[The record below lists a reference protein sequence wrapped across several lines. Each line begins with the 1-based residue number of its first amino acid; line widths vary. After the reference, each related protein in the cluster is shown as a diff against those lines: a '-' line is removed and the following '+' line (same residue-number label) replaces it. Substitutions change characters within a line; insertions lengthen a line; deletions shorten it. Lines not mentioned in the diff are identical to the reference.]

1 MRTDHCHVFKSLGSL
16 PLKSKSISMKKSLFL
31 ILLLFSQSLVFAQ
44 EKKRTLLLNTGT
56 NNSWERDHAYSPL
69 FYSGSSSG
77 FTLGYSS
84 AGEDKTDEVYLHFA
98 NHNLQNRFGADMRGT
113 HASVITY
120 TFYNTNWLPDNW
132 TIGWSN
138 NNALSLRNYED
149 AENFSPRFDFHTSFG
164 PALRYQNFFGRNQQW
179 RFSTQGHLQ
188 VVGFLFSASYLTSP
202 PDPFLHE
209 QPTFNAF
216 LQTIRLFQPL
226 RQHDLGILN
235 QLFYQLSNG
244 NEIGIGYRFHY
255 TSLENAHRSQRSAGH
270 YFLQLNF
277 QL

>member
-1 MRTDHCHVFKSLGSL
+1 
-16 PLKSKSISMKKSLFL
+16 MKKLLSLIPLFL
-31 ILLLFSQSLVFAQ
+31 FQILVLAQ
-44 EKKRTLLLNTGT
+44 ENIRTLLLNAGT
-56 NNSWERDHAYSPL
+56 NNSWERDFAYSPL
-69 FYSGSSSG
+69 GYSGSSPG
-77 FTLGYSS
+77 FTLGYSNV
-84 AGEDKTDEVYLHFA
+84 GERKSDEVYLHLT
-98 NHNLQNRFGADMRGT
+98 NYKLQNRFGADMRGI
-113 HASVITY
+113 HASIINY
-120 TFYNTNWLPDNW
+120 TFYNADWLPDAW
-132 TIGWSN
+132 VIGWSN

-149 AENFSPRFDFHTSFG
+149 AQNFNPRFDFHTSFG
-164 PALRYQNFFGRNQQW
+164 PAIRYQTFFGENEQW
-179 RFSTQGHLQ
+179 RFSSQGYWQ
-188 VVGFLFSASYLTSP
+188 VIGFLFSASYVTSP

-216 LQTIRLFQPL
+216 LQSIRLFQPF

-255 TSLENAHRSQRSAGH
+255 TSLESAHRSKRSAGH